1 MRAFPLRLQDC
12 INCKSPPIPNYAA
25 AQQAAQDQKT
35 TRVASRLQVAVP
47 EPDHPAYL
55 VIVEEGVTSG
65 SEQSTNIESTQ
76 STVKPGATKPQRPC
90 KGKRLRY
97 RKFVQRLK
105 QQALENPNSFDMKDV
120 ELLPSLLNHAE
131 RRERL
136 MLYMERFQRNLKCA
150 EDGDNIQ

>member
-1 MRAFPLRLQDC
+1 M
-12 INCKSPPIPNYAA
+12 PNYSA
-25 AQQAAQDQKT
+25 AQQAAQDQKA
-35 TRVASRLQVAVP
+35 TRVASRVQVAVP

-55 VIVEEGVTSG
+55 VIVEEGATSG

-76 STVKPGATKPQRPC
+76 NSVTTSASKQQRPC

-105 QQALENPNSFDMKDV
+105 RQASENPNSFDMKDV